1 MVSTH
6 ISSRGLIWQLG
17 GEEPI
22 TKEDYVIV
30 TITTQMN
37 QSQPIVNANK
47 TTFIKNLINL
57 IKHIL
62 YIL

>member
-17 GEEPI
+17 GEEPN

-30 TITTQMN
+30 TMTTQMN
-37 QSQPIVNANK
+37 QSQPIVCANK
-47 TTFIKNLINL
+47 TTFIKNLINF

-62 YIL
+62 YI